1 MSSDCLKYI
10 FSSSPLYVIL
20 CLYHSTFQIIFFL
33 DFTSNS
39 HFTVVFSAF
48 VLLMEI
54 SLQDNSTLPPSEVT
68 DRTVAQI
75 KADADKYKAD
85 ADKEIAQIKANADKE
100 IAQIKADADREI
112 AKITAETAKITADAN
127 VTIAKL
133 RAQSSS
139 KDKVRVLF
147 VFLLSH
153 FLNYI
158 SLIDCQD
165 R

>member
-1 MSSDCLKYI
+1 
-10 FSSSPLYVIL
+10 
-20 CLYHSTFQIIFFL
+20 
-33 DFTSNS
+33 
-39 HFTVVFSAF
+39 
-48 VLLMEI
+48 MEI
-54 SLQDNSTLPPSEVT
+54 SLQDNSTLPPSEFT

-85 ADKEIAQIKANADKE
+85 ADKYKADADREIAQIKANA
-100 IAQIKADADREI
+100 
-112 AKITAETAKITADAN
+112 N
-127 VTIAKL
+127 VTIAKF
-133 RAQSSS
+133 RAQSLS

>member
-85 ADKEIAQIKANADKE
+85 ADIYKADVDREIAQIKAN
-100 IAQIKADADREI
+100 
-112 AKITAETAKITADAN
+112 AN

>member
-1 MSSDCLKYI
+1 
-10 FSSSPLYVIL
+10 
-20 CLYHSTFQIIFFL
+20 
-33 DFTSNS
+33 
-39 HFTVVFSAF
+39 
-48 VLLMEI
+48 MEI

-85 ADKEIAQIKANADKE
+85 ADREIAQIKANA
-100 IAQIKADADREI
+100 
-112 AKITAETAKITADAN
+112 N
-127 VTIAKL
+127 VTIAKF
-133 RAQSSS
+133 RAQSLS